1 MKKITEEWLNA
12 ARDDLRVADKI
23 ISDETLTHMVAFHS
37 QQCIEK
43 ALKAIM
49 EECNMELVRIHNL
62 QRLLEIVKSHVMID
76 VDIVLIEMMDKLY
89 IDSRYP
95 ADFGLLPDGKPD
107 IEDAE
112 AFYDAAKRTYE
123 AVKIHLEKASQSKPI
138 EEASPPAWQIR
149 KTAAK
154 SDNK

>member
-1 MKKITEEWLNA
+1 
-12 ARDDLRVADKI
+12 
-23 ISDETLTHMVAFHS
+23 MVAFHS

-43 ALKAIM
+43 ALKAVM

-62 QRLLEIVKSHVMID
+62 QRLIEIVKNHVMID

-112 AFYDAAKRTYE
+112 AFYDAAKGIFGI
-123 AVKIHLEKASQSKPI
+123 VKNHLEKASQPKPI
-138 EEASPPAWQIR
+138 EAASASGCQLQ
-149 KTAAK
+149 KMAEE
-154 SDNK
+154 SDN